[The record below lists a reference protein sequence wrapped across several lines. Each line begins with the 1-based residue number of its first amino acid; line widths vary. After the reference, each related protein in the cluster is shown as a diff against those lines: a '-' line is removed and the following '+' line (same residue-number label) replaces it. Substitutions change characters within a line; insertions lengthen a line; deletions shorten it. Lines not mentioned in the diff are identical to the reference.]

1 MDVCERLSGNQLLA
15 PPRVIRPDALSQ
27 PAGERLRYA
36 MTRDRAEVLAV
47 VEKQASEFGPAEGV
61 RLVQD
66 RVKHRRQIARRR
78 IDDLQDL
85 SGRGLLLQRLARL
98 AEQSDVL
105 DRNNRLV
112 GEGLEQ
118 VDLRLRKRLDLA
130 TRYCDRPDRIA
141 VPQDGH
147 REHGTHARLEDG
159 RQ

>member
-47 VEKQASEFGPAEGV
+47 VKKQASEFGPAEGV
-61 RLVQD
+61 RLIQD

-98 AEQSDVL
+98 GEEPRVL
-105 DRNNRLV
+105 HRDNRLRREILQQRDLLV
-112 GEGLEQ
+112 GE
-118 VDLRLRKRLDLA
+118 
-130 TRYCDRPDRIA
+130 
-141 VPQDGH
+141 
-147 REHGTHARLEDG
+147 
-159 RQ
+159 

>member
-47 VEKQASEFGPAEGV
+47 VKKQASEFGPAEGM
-61 RLVQD
+61 RLIQD

-85 SGRGLLLQRLARL
+85 SGRGLLLQCFTRLGQEPR
-98 AEQSDVL
+98 VL
-105 DRNNRLV
+105 HRNY
-112 GEGLEQ
+112 
-118 VDLRLRKRLDLA
+118 RLRSKVLQQHDLFVCKRTDFLA
-130 TRYCDRPDRIA
+130 ISGNDP
-141 VPQDGH
+141 
-147 REHGTHARLEDG
+147 E
-159 RQ
+159 